1 MKAFKKILNISLPLL
16 LGVFLVYYAY
26 NQFTAAQIIEMRSY
40 FESANYFYICLSL
53 FFMKVSHASRA
64 YRWKYSLQY
73 LGYQSGFWNN
83 FMAISVGYLLN
94 LTIPRSGELSRAAV
108 LQKYNNI
115 PFDKGFGTIIAERLI
130 DLVFLLLFVATALVL
145 QYNQLMRFLTQ
156 QIPVKQLFIIIGV
169 LIIAGITGLYLLYT
183 SNWRFFVFIR
193 QKISGLVEGVLS
205 IFKMPY
211 RIPFLIHTFII
222 WIGFVLTFYF
232 GTKALPETS
241 EISLGVVM
249 VAFVVGSLAISFTN
263 GGFGAFPLLIAKI
276 LALYGISLTAGTA
289 FGWLLW
295 TTQTISV
302 VVLGGLSFL
311 LLPIV
316 NKEKLS

>member
-1 MKAFKKILNISLPLL
+1 
-16 LGVFLVYYAY
+16 LVYYAY
-26 NQFTAAQIIEMRSY
+26 NQFTPAQITEMKSY
-40 FESANYFYICLSL
+40 FVSADYFYIGLSL
-53 FFMKVSHASRA
+53 LFMKISHASRA
-64 YRWKYSLQY
+64 YRWKYSLHF
-73 LGYQSGFWNN
+73 LGYQSNFWNN

-108 LQKYNNI
+108 LQKYDKI
-115 PFDKGFGTIIAERLI
+115 PFDKGFGTIIAERII
-130 DLVFLLLFVATALVL
+130 DLLFLLLFVATALLL
-145 QYNQLMRFLTQ
+145 QYKQLMGFITQ
-156 QIPVKQLFIIIGV
+156 QIPVKQLVIIGGV
-169 LIIAGITGLYLLYT
+169 FVIAGILGLYLLYT
-183 SNWRFFVFIR
+183 SNWKIFVFIR
-193 QKISGLVEGVLS
+193 QKITGLVEGILS
-205 IFKMPY
+205 IFKMPH

-241 EISLGVVM
+241 EISLGIIM

-295 TTQTISV
+295 TTQTVSIV
-302 VVLGGLSFL
+302 ILGGLSFL
-311 LLPIV
+311 ILPIV

>member
-1 MKAFKKILNISLPLL
+1 MKALKKILNITLPLL

-26 NQFTAAQIIEMRSY
+26 NQFTSAQIDEMKSY
-40 FESANYFYICLSL
+40 FQSADYFYVALSL
-53 FFMKVSHASRA
+53 LFMKISHASRA

-83 FMAISVGYLLN
+83 FMAIAVGYLLN
-94 LTIPRSGELSRAAV
+94 LTIPRSGELSRAVV

-115 PFDKGFGTIIAERLI
+115 PFDKGFGTIIAERII
-130 DLVFLLLFVATALVL
+130 DLLFLILFVVLALVL
-145 QYNQLMRFLTQ
+145 QYRQLVGFISQ
-156 QIPVKQLFIIIGV
+156 QIPVTQLLVIMGVFSLIGIV
-169 LIIAGITGLYLLYT
+169 GLYLLYT
-183 SNWRFFVFIR
+183 SQWKLFIFIR
-193 QKISGLVEGVLS
+193 QKISGLAEGVLS

-211 RIPFLIHTFII
+211 RLPFLIHTLII
-222 WIGFVLTFYF
+222 WISFVLTFYF

-241 EISLGVVM
+241 GISLGVIM

-263 GGFGAFPLLIAKI
+263 GGIGAFPLLIAKI

-289 FGWLLW
+289 FGWILW
-295 TTQTISV
+295 TTQTVLII
-302 VVLGGLSFL
+302 VLGGLSFL

-316 NKEKLS
+316 NKEK